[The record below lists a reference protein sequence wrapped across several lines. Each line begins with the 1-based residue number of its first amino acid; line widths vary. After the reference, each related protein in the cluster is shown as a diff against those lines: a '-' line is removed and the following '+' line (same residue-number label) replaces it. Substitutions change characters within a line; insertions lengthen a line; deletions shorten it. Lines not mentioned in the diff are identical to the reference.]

1 MLSKRTLVQH
11 LLQRRMLVLASI
23 ASSQDRLSPHDRFA
37 SLKNLE
43 RAEKR
48 FLLCFLMAL
57 TSGAYSLVLQLWD
70 LKVNELSSL
79 PVYRVV
85 WIALGAVTL
94 ASAVLAI
101 LAYLSVGLVIQR
113 AVEIRPREDAS
124 HGI

>member
-1 MLSKRTLVQH
+1 
-11 LLQRRMLVLASI
+11 MLVLARI

-57 TSGAYSLVLQLWD
+57 TSGAYSLVMQLWD

-124 HGI
+124 HGV